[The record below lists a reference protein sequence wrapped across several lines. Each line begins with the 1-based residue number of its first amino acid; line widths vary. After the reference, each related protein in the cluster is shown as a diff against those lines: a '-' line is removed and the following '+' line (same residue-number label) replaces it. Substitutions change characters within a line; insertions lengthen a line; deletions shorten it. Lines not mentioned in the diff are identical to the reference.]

1 MLGEMDRCLLWDGFV
16 LKVDGKSTQHHQHCG
31 KYPNAVNKMGVEM
44 MIELSSD
51 DFFGSGLKTQ
61 TFYNI
66 WHNIV
71 WYYEIWTG

>member
-1 MLGEMDRCLLWDGFV
+1 
-16 LKVDGKSTQHHQHCG
+16 
-31 KYPNAVNKMGVEM
+31 MGVEM

-66 WHNIV
+66 WRNIL
-71 WYYEIWTG
+71 WYYEKKSGREIGNSY

>member
-1 MLGEMDRCLLWDGFV
+1 MRWVCCQSRREN
-16 LKVDGKSTQHHQHCG
+16 TQHHQHCG

-61 TFYNI
+61 TFYDI
-66 WHNIV
+66 
-71 WYYEIWTG
+71 